1 MGLVILGRRLYK
13 MKRKSQNLQLKV
25 TIDDKVSFYIY
36 LTIFYCFYGEFLSGL
51 EIEMQ
56 MHLFDW
62 SLCSI
67 SSLPSKVP
75 IFN

>member
-1 MGLVILGRRLYK
+1 

-36 LTIFYCFYGEFLSGL
+36 LTIFYCFCGEFLSGL

-56 MHLFDW
+56 MHLFDC

-67 SSLPSKVP
+67 SSLPSNVP